1 MILFDKFVK
10 YDLNKSF
17 FWINSKQFLMRVHH
31 TGLYP
36 SDRSDK
42 LRKSSCCQQ
51 LPIFSRSISGHFLE
65 HPIEMLGILK
75 AQFIGNLVYGLLR
88 IGKQVLGRIY
98 DFALD
103 VFLRILSRFLFNQVS
118 EIVGRKEYLISK
130 IPYGLSRG

>member
-1 MILFDKFVK
+1 MIFYHLD
-10 YDLNKSF
+10 S
-17 FWINSKQFLMRVHH
+17 
-31 TGLYP
+31 P
-36 SDRSDK
+36 SDK

-51 LPIFSRSISGHFLE
+51 LPISARSISGHFLE

-75 AQFIGNLVYGLLR
+75 AQFIGYLVYGLLR

-118 EIVGRKEYLISK
+118 EKRVSTSLFDF
-130 IPYGLSRG
+130 SRVTNCRL